1 VGCPGAP
8 AVDILDT
15 SADGEVVMTTG
26 PVGAAPAAGSVRAI
40 FGGLMLAM
48 VLASLDQTI
57 VATALP
63 TIVGELGGFEQ
74 LSWVVTAYLLTSTV
88 STPIYGKLGDLYGRK
103 RIFLFAIVV
112 FLLGSALCGLAQ
124 DMGQLIAFRALQG
137 IGGGG
142 LMVGAQ
148 AIIADVVSPRERG
161 RYSGYFGA
169 VFGLTSVAGPLIGG
183 FIVDHTSWRWV
194 FYINLPLGAV
204 ALVVISAVLRSPT
217 TRVQHRIDYLGT
229 ALLSAAVVCIVLV
242 TTWGGNQYAWGSP
255 VVLGLGA
262 GAVVALVLFVLVE
275 RRAAEPVIPLSL
287 FRGRV
292 FTVACLVGLVVG
304 FALFGAVTYLP
315 QYQQIVKGASPTASG
330 LQLLPLMAGVL
341 LASIGSGR
349 LITRYGRYKVFP
361 IAGTAVM
368 TLAMALLSGLGPDT
382 PQPVAWL
389 YMFVLGVG
397 LGLVLQVL
405 VLAVQNAVSPADL
418 GTATSAATFFRSI
431 GGSIGVS
438 VFGAIFNA
446 HFADDLA
453 AGGGAALAGGT
464 GSLTPTVVAGLP
476 AAVHDAVVLSFSDAL
491 DSVFRFAIP
500 FAGAA
505 FVLSWFLPEVPLRS
519 RVPPLD
525 GVAEGFGLVRAGAAE
540 VLEEAQVRIRAARA
554 ALDRLDEIAARD
566 GLDPTQAE
574 PLRRLF
580 DARIAQLGQQAGL
593 ISADALSPQGWQLAL
608 DVLQADREAQVTGVG
623 EVAAAG
629 GAHAV
634 DRQIRLEAEVRLRA
648 ARAAL
653 RRLEELAPGS
663 AAPAEQVA
671 VVRALMQGRIAR
683 IEGTME
689 KARSS
694 AATRPAAFWRVAA
707 ELLAVERTALADG
720 AGTGRVSPGIVERA
734 EHDLAAEQEELV
746 GATPDR

>member
-1 VGCPGAP
+1 
-8 AVDILDT
+8 
-15 SADGEVVMTTG
+15 
-26 PVGAAPAAGSVRAI
+26 
-40 FGGLMLAM
+40 
-48 VLASLDQTI
+48 
-57 VATALP
+57 
-63 TIVGELGGFEQ
+63 
-74 LSWVVTAYLLTSTV
+74 
-88 STPIYGKLGDLYGRK
+88 
-103 RIFLFAIVV
+103 
-112 FLLGSALCGLAQ
+112 
-124 DMGQLIAFRALQG
+124 
-137 IGGGG
+137 
-142 LMVGAQ
+142 
-148 AIIADVVSPRERG
+148 
-161 RYSGYFGA
+161 
-169 VFGLTSVAGPLIGG
+169 
-183 FIVDHTSWRWV
+183 
-194 FYINLPLGAV
+194 
-204 ALVVISAVLRSPT
+204 
-217 TRVQHRIDYLGT
+217 
-229 ALLSAAVVCIVLV
+229 
-242 TTWGGNQYAWGSP
+242 
-255 VVLGLGA
+255 
-262 GAVVALVLFVLVE
+262 
-275 RRAAEPVIPLSL
+275 VIPLSL

-292 FTVACLVGLVVG
+292 FTVACLMGLVVG

-349 LITRYGRYKVFP
+349 LITRHGRYKVFP

-368 TLAMALLSGLGPDT
+368 TLAMVLLSGLGPDT
-382 PQPVAWL
+382 AQPVAWL

-397 LGLVLQVL
+397 LGLVMQVL
-405 VLAVQNAVSPADL
+405 VLAVQNAVPPADL

-446 HFADDLA
+446 RFADDLA

-519 RVPPLD
+519 RAAPLD

-566 GLDPTQAE
+566 GLAPAEAE

-580 DARIAQLGQQAGL
+580 AARIAHLGQQAGL
-593 ISADALSPQGWQLAL
+593 VSADGEALSPQGWQLAL
-608 DVLQADREAQVTGVG
+608 DVLQADREAQVAGAG
-623 EVAAAG
+623 EATADG

-634 DRQIRLEAEVRLRA
+634 DRQIRQEAEVRLRA
-648 ARAAL
+648 ARTAL

-663 AAPAEQVA
+663 AAPPEQVA

-683 IEGTME
+683 IEGTVE
-689 KARSS
+689 KARSG
-694 AATRPAAFWRVAA
+694 AAARPAAFWRVAA

-720 AGTGRVSPGIVERA
+720 AGAGRVSPGIVERA

-746 GATPDR
+746 GAAAVR